1 MIVLI
6 NTTPVVELY
15 PFQSGKLFL
24 LHLLHGDVD
33 LHGDDVHH
41 VDVKHLEVIQ
51 DLQTIHVLIIKSL
64 QFWSTSRKSDLIH
77 FDFAFMMGL
86 LLPHHLL
93 LGGVHQQDS
102 GVHHHKQA
110 NERSRRIVNTIPFI
124 NWYILMSIDS
134 VYIFVT
140 CRLSFNLSHNYFIG
154 SLKGKKEKTIY
165 SNSLAGLFLDLFTFV
180 LQVRLFWGEGAG
192 TIWQVDKLDTDAV
205 IMANIKQDELWVDLL
220 FDGTASFYLALAE
233 SKRFR
238 LGLIRNGKISYRL
251 YPKRKDFVSL
261 NVAIKNLA
269 ALQWQAKW
277 YTHMKYRET
286 EKQSPLVRLWGVI
299 VW

>member
-51 DLQTIHVLIIKSL
+51 ELPNHPYHQHLNEYQVKWIWSFLIISSFIGSVILLHLLRGDVDLQGVDVHHVDVRHLEVIQHLQTIHVLIIKSL

-154 SLKGKKEKTIY
+154 SLKGKRKQSTAIVWPA
-165 SNSLAGLFLDLFTFV
+165 SFLIFS
-180 LQVRLFWGEGAG
+180 
-192 TIWQVDKLDTDAV
+192 
-205 IMANIKQDELWVDLL
+205 LL
-220 FDGTASFYLALAE
+220 FY
-233 SKRFR
+233 K
-238 LGLIRNGKISYRL
+238 
-251 YPKRKDFVSL
+251 
-261 NVAIKNLA
+261 
-269 ALQWQAKW
+269 
-277 YTHMKYRET
+277 
-286 EKQSPLVRLWGVI
+286 
-299 VW
+299 

>member
-1 MIVLI
+1 
-6 NTTPVVELY
+6 
-15 PFQSGKLFL
+15 
-24 LHLLHGDVD
+24 
-33 LHGDDVHH
+33 
-41 VDVKHLEVIQ
+41 
-51 DLQTIHVLIIKSL
+51 
-64 QFWSTSRKSDLIH
+64 
-77 FDFAFMMGL
+77 MMGL

-269 ALQWQAKW
+269 ALHCRPQPAWPIKS
-277 YTHMKYRET
+277 YHHYIHPTSNSIRT
-286 EKQSPLVRLWGVI
+286 ISFTNRSSPKGGTTSKRFIPLKFVASLW
-299 VW
+299 W

>member
-1 MIVLI
+1 
-6 NTTPVVELY
+6 
-15 PFQSGKLFL
+15 
-24 LHLLHGDVD
+24 
-33 LHGDDVHH
+33 
-41 VDVKHLEVIQ
+41 
-51 DLQTIHVLIIKSL
+51 
-64 QFWSTSRKSDLIH
+64 
-77 FDFAFMMGL
+77 MMGL

-269 ALQWQAKW
+269 AVQ
-277 YTHMKYRET
+277 
-286 EKQSPLVRLWGVI
+286 
-299 VW
+299 